1 MGDPAAMENRGS
13 TLKRLFLIFAFLMVT
28 GLGFSVYLSF
38 QPQDLGGIS
47 GYRPDDRSADIID
60 VPSRIE
66 NAAKTRQSIILSE
79 REVNSWLAANLI
91 VKQEGKLA
99 DEVDMKGVWVRFD
112 KAEGGRA
119 EIVIEREV
127 RGVTHTSSLF
137 MRFERKKKENGSFT
151 TTVRKDGGRFL
162 GTILIGGRFGQ
173 LKVPQG
179 FLLLT
184 QETYKAL
191 GSLFSKENG
200 FLEEEIIQK
209 AGGEIIFED
218 KKIKIEFP
226 QD

>member
-1 MGDPAAMENRGS
+1 MHSALPPYTKGLW
-13 TLKRLFLIFAFLMVT
+13 TLKL
-28 GLGFSVYLSF
+28 
-38 QPQDLGGIS
+38 
-47 GYRPDDRSADIID
+47 
-60 VPSRIE
+60 
-66 NAAKTRQSIILSE
+66 
-79 REVNSWLAANLI
+79 
-91 VKQEGKLA
+91 
-99 DEVDMKGVWVRFD
+99 
-112 KAEGGRA
+112 
-119 EIVIEREV
+119 
-127 RGVTHTSSLF
+127 
-137 MRFERKKKENGSFT
+137 ERKKKENGSFT